1 MGLTARDIM
10 QSSVVTVSPDDRL
23 SNVQRL
29 FFEEEIHGAPVVD
42 DAGHVVGLISTIDLL
57 RTAAEQAESDIGDLD
72 IGDLELP
79 LAGFGDS
86 DELRERL
93 HGTPVSEA
101 MTESVVAVAP
111 DATIPEIARTVRT
124 HGIHRVL
131 VVENDFLCG
140 LVSTFDLVGL
150 LEKGD

>member
-29 FFEEEIHGAPVVD
+29 FCEEEIHGAPVVD

-57 RTAAEQAESDIGDLD
+57 RTASEHAETGIA
-72 IGDLELP
+72 DLEIGGLEFS
-79 LAGFGDS
+79 LTGWGDS
-86 DELRERL
+86 DELREQL
-93 HGTPVSEA
+93 DGTPVSQA

-111 DATIPEIARTVRT
+111 DATIPEIARAIRT

-131 VVENDFLCG
+131 VVEKDFLCG

-150 LEKGD
+150 LEKRD